1 MPHTYSVV
9 VQDLATQWIHS
20 FLCKNQISSGD
31 DVKFANVPFL
41 HPDKSEIHSHRQ
53 LSGVCQSLRRTDLE
67 SWDIYSGQ
75 TRNKRHCRTSTTTSE
90 RGIFVSIGSFWT
102 SRMMVGR
109 SNGVLLPFAR
119 PTWKQMTRRLMNVG
133 SIHQLMAD
141 HSFGSWVKLYF
152 ISANDKGPVHHF
164 GSKVLLVV
172 LMVYALNGAW
182 SWIGFHFLADA
193 EDLKTMPPSG
203 IHEKIN
209 SKEVYTPRETMN
221 VFFFVERAK
230 HCKNGSRF
238 SPLCAKR
245 EVISG
250 NVFKNNLQ
258 KKKGRDRHPS
268 PDLEAWQDFW
278 SIIGFYMY

>member
-1 MPHTYSVV
+1 
-9 VQDLATQWIHS
+9 
-20 FLCKNQISSGD
+20 
-31 DVKFANVPFL
+31 
-41 HPDKSEIHSHRQ
+41 
-53 LSGVCQSLRRTDLE
+53 
-67 SWDIYSGQ
+67 
-75 TRNKRHCRTSTTTSE
+75 
-90 RGIFVSIGSFWT
+90 
-102 SRMMVGR
+102 
-109 SNGVLLPFAR
+109 
-119 PTWKQMTRRLMNVG
+119 
-133 SIHQLMAD
+133 
-141 HSFGSWVKLYF
+141 
-152 ISANDKGPVHHF
+152 
-164 GSKVLLVV
+164 
-172 LMVYALNGAW
+172 MVYALNGAW